1 MANPTSG
8 TLVDCAMV
16 DWVGFRARII
26 EENISNRIDSNRLFF
41 MNRFESIRFLGKI
54 EVCGFYRET
63 TYCSRNL

>member
-26 EENISNRIDSNRLFF
+26 EENISNRIDSNRLVLL
-41 MNRFESIRFLGKI
+41 NRLEVSDDWSKNESPRRHL
-54 EVCGFYRET
+54 
-63 TYCSRNL
+63 

>member
-8 TLVDCAMV
+8 TLVGCAMV

-41 MNRFESIRFLGKI
+41 MNRI
-54 EVCGFYRET
+54 EVSYAWSKNGSPR
-63 TYCSRNL
+63 RHL